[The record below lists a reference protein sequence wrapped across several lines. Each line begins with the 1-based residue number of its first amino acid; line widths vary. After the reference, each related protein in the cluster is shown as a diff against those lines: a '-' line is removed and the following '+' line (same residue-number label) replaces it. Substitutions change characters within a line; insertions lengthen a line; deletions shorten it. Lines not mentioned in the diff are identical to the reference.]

1 MSYTFDV
8 KNTTGSVSFAHFFS
22 TGNKLG
28 LPELNG
34 KQYIKDR

>member
-8 KNTTGSVSFAHFFS
+8 KNTTGSVSFAHLVS